1 MSRVTV
7 WEWERGVRFRRGL
20 LVDELGPGRYRRARG
35 EQIRTIDMRPSSYT
49 LTGQD
54 VPTSDGVLVR
64 VSLAVRWVVTSA
76 TLVVRAAASPTD
88 EMHIA
93 AQLGLRNAVLRRT
106 HEELDLQRT
115 EAAGEILTAMA
126 SRAAELGM
134 AVQSVDIRDVVLPLE
149 LRRALLAE
157 LVARKEG
164 QAALE
169 RARSETA
176 ALRSLLNA
184 ARLAEEHPALLQ
196 LRTLQA
202 ASQPGATLVFERPR

>member
-1 MSRVTV
+1 
-7 WEWERGVRFRRGL
+7 
-20 LVDELGPGRYRRARG
+20 
-35 EQIRTIDMRPSSYT
+35 MRPSSYT

-64 VSLAVRWVVTSA
+64 ISLAVRWVVTSA
-76 TLVVRAAASPTD
+76 TLLVRAAASPTD

-115 EAAGEILTAMA
+115 EAAAEILTAMA

-164 QAALE
+164 QVALE